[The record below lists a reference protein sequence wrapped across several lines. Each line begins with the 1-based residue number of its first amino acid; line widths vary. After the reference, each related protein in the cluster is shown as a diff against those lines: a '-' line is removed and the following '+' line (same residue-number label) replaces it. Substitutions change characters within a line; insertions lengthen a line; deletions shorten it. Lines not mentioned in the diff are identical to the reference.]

1 MRFTIEQ
8 TFAGPLDRVEEA
20 FVDPAFLE
28 RLSTLPKLGRPTLV
42 HRVES
47 GDLVHQWVKY
57 AFTGDLSSA
66 VRRVVDPARLTW
78 VEESTLDR
86 TTHRTTWR
94 IVPDHYKNLL
104 RCAGEFRLESVVG
117 GSGGARTRRLAEG
130 DLKVSV
136 PLVGGK
142 VESAIVNG
150 LREHAGLEETVLD
163 EWLAE
168 TSQDRN
174 TDPS

>member
-8 TFAGPLDRVEEA
+8 TFAGPLERVEA
-20 FVDPAFLE
+20 ALVDPAFLE

-42 HRVES
+42 HRVEA

-57 AFTGDLSSA
+57 AFTGEVNSA
-66 VRRVVDPARLTW
+66 VRRVVDPGRLTW

-86 TTHRTTWR
+86 RTHRTTWR

-104 RCAGEFRLESVVG
+104 RSAGEFRLSPDPAAPAE
-117 GSGGARTRRLAEG
+117 RTIRTTEAE
-130 DLKVSV
+130 LKVSV

-142 VESAIVNG
+142 VEQAIVSG
-150 LREHAGLEETVLD
+150 LRDHASLEEEVLD
-163 EWLAE
+163 GWLRE
-168 TSQDRN
+168 TDA
-174 TDPS
+174 

>member
-1 MRFTIEQ
+1 MRFTIDQ
-8 TFAGPLDRVEEA
+8 TFAGPLDAVEAA

-28 RLSTLPKLGRPTLV
+28 QLSTLPKLGRPTLV

-57 AFTGDLSSA
+57 AFTGEVSGA

-86 TTHRTTWR
+86 RTHRTTWR
-94 IVPDHYKNLL
+94 IVPDHYRNLL
-104 RCAGEFRLESVVG
+104 RSEGTFQLEPAGPAG
-117 GSGGARTRRLAEG
+117 PAGADGPAARTRRRADGE
-130 DLKVSV
+130 LKVTV

-142 VESAIVNG
+142 VERAIVDG
-150 LREHAGLEETVLD
+150 LREHAALEEQVLD
-163 EWLAE
+163 AWLEQNRA
-168 TSQDRN
+168 
-174 TDPS
+174 